1 MARVALT
8 TTWSTIGTSK
18 TGAFTQNL
26 GPGLVLV
33 AFAATIPAAGTTVGF
48 LLQAGDY
55 APVTGL
61 AATSVF
67 ARAIDEASDIEVLT
81 TA

>member
-8 TTWSTIGTSK
+8 TTWATLGTSK

-33 AFAATIPAAGTTVGF
+33 AFGSTIPGAGVVAGF

-55 APVTGL
+55 TPVTGL

-67 ARAIDEASDIEVLT
+67 ARAIDEDSDIEVLT